1 MNIIVLCLLTINL
14 VYIKKIYALPA
25 GVDRVEIGNWTKT
38 REVNEVGGDERKL
51 NSEAFTNIQN
61 INMGDDI
68 DNIEIFTNLYDTAYN
83 MRTVNTLNSIRT
95 QEISSEVSSVIKG
108 NKILRTK
115 ARSSEPI
122 YSFDYTTIK
131 TWIGS
136 DISTVWEED
145 LLGNKIITWPCYVEV
160 LDNTSQAEAPVEWRM
175 IEGKFNLSSEEIKL
189 IKTNMIQPVIGI
201 ETNNDEEFKLICP
214 FNDFLNVFIN
224 KKLTH
229 INYRS
234 MSDYYKFKIDKN
246 LVNYRY
252 TNLVGNE
259 KYCNKEMD
267 KHISQH
273 THGNHIDCNILGGD
287 VSNNYY
293 KMEGDISKYITST
306 TSQYTI
312 SLLVGQV
319 GRYGEDISSY
329 GGGISK
335 INLYLIRNPQFDVNI
350 KPYIIKDDTK
360 IYINSDYKF
369 SYNEEILFDI
379 EIINSS
385 EYYDYNNLNLD
396 IDLIEKINGN
406 NKNDTE
412 SFHIDKNSSTYKNE
426 NITES
431 VKVYIN
437 DDDTPKSISDLS
449 HLNKGDK
456 LVISSDKLRYT
467 VTENNA
473 ATERINYN
481 YSFEFNYLNDYT
493 FYKYEN
499 TKRLN
504 VKPIGGRLTVTVNSD
519 KEDYFYI
526 KLSGEDNFSNIKVK
540 NNRSYTICNLD
551 YDKEYKLSLINSSS
565 YKPEISQTFTLK
577 NLSGYNTKSITI
589 NASKKYNNYFTQR
602 KIDEIIINR

>member
-145 LLGNKIITWPCYVEV
+145 LLGNEIITWPCYVEV

-259 KYCNKEMD
+259 KYCNKEVD

-273 THGNHIDCNILGGD
+273 TQGTLA
-287 VSNNYY
+287 
-293 KMEGDISKYITST
+293 
-306 TSQYTI
+306 
-312 SLLVGQV
+312 LA
-319 GRYGEDISSY
+319 
-329 GGGISK
+329 
-335 INLYLIRNPQFDVNI
+335 
-350 KPYIIKDDTK
+350 
-360 IYINSDYKF
+360 
-369 SYNEEILFDI
+369 
-379 EIINSS
+379 
-385 EYYDYNNLNLD
+385 
-396 IDLIEKINGN
+396 
-406 NKNDTE
+406 
-412 SFHIDKNSSTYKNE
+412 
-426 NITES
+426 
-431 VKVYIN
+431 
-437 DDDTPKSISDLS
+437 
-449 HLNKGDK
+449 
-456 LVISSDKLRYT
+456 VI
-467 VTENNA
+467 
-473 ATERINYN
+473 
-481 YSFEFNYLNDYT
+481 
-493 FYKYEN
+493 
-499 TKRLN
+499 
-504 VKPIGGRLTVTVNSD
+504 
-519 KEDYFYI
+519 
-526 KLSGEDNFSNIKVK
+526 
-540 NNRSYTICNLD
+540 
-551 YDKEYKLSLINSSS
+551 
-565 YKPEISQTFTLK
+565 
-577 NLSGYNTKSITI
+577 
-589 NASKKYNNYFTQR
+589 
-602 KIDEIIINR
+602 